1 MDNCHVIAI
10 TNQKGGVGKTTTALN
25 LGDIKVLTITR
36 SYSKAFFLV
45 MLFNPT
51 QKPHEPPDSIFGE
64 YDTGRLNNLV
74 NGLQL

>member
-1 MDNCHVIAI
+1 MYVLL
-10 TNQKGGVGKTTTALN
+10 GGHSVVCFASYCCMGN
-25 LGDIKVLTITR
+25 IKVLTITR